1 MLVYTR
7 VCCIR
12 NSYGQFVFNIISM
25 IMGSYI
31 LWTGSNPFG
40 IILFFGIVAFCVS
53 CWILRPFWKMTV
65 RHFGGKLQ
73 PINTA
78 RLSVLHWLTNYCRKM
93 SYRFFV
99 LAQFLVATTAIRYI
113 LTMASG
119 EDNLNATQITAIILV
134 NVGIIIMETH
144 LFLFRFSCIM
154 IY

>member
-1 MLVYTR
+1 
-7 VCCIR
+7 
-12 NSYGQFVFNIISM
+12 
-25 IMGSYI
+25 
-31 LWTGSNPFG
+31 
-40 IILFFGIVAFCVS
+40 
-53 CWILRPFWKMTV
+53 MTV

-73 PINTA
+73 PIDTA
-78 RLSVLHWLTNYCRKM
+78 RLSVLHWLTNYYRKM

-113 LTMASG
+113 LAIASG